1 MQISRFAAI
10 AAIIVGI
17 AAGGFAFSD
26 RQTAI
31 ASGNSIRLAADDTVL
46 AAIVPPVGIVL
57 GGYDGYQA
65 ATHAQ

>member
-26 RQTAI
+26 RQTAL
-31 ASGNSIRLAADDTVL
+31 STGNGMRLAADDTVL
-46 AAIVPPVGIVL
+46 ASIVPPVGIVL
-57 GGYDGYQA
+57 GGYDAYQA

>member
-1 MQISRFAAI
+1 MQISRFAAV

-17 AAGGFAFSD
+17 AAGGFAFAD
-26 RQTAI
+26 HQTSL
-31 ASGNSIRLAADDTVL
+31 ASGNSIRLAADDVVL
-46 AAIVPPVGIVL
+46 ASIVPPVGIVL